1 MSIDHHELRLAFG
14 RFLEAKRALRRAYRE
29 YGVSQCPSESL
40 PMLEREAADR
50 VRNDSVLSE
59 EMLELKEE
67 IERLRKS
74 LALLHT
80 YCLRI
85 QEQRDTLLVD
95 RDKLL
100 NACQAVA
107 TWMRDDDLRESG
119 SA

>member
-1 MSIDHHELRLAFG
+1 M
-14 RFLEAKRALRRAYRE
+14 
-29 YGVSQCPSESL
+29 
-40 PMLEREAADR
+40 
-50 VRNDSVLSE
+50 
-59 EMLELKEE
+59 ELKEE

-80 YCLRI
+80 YGPRI

-100 NACQAVA
+100 DACDAVA
-107 TWMRDDDLRESG
+107 TWMRDDDFRESV